1 MPSQKQLKWSQ
12 LKVGVVVI
20 VASITLATLIVL
32 MSGGGLFTSKII
44 LKSYFPDASGLAIGA
59 PVRLSG
65 VDIGS
70 VTRVRV
76 VPGNPLAPVEVTMK
90 VTRKYDFFLRKDSE
104 TILSTAGVLGQT
116 YINIDS
122 SHAKGPQVEDGDVL
136 KSKEQAGYDDVIRA
150 ANSSL
155 QNMDVLL
162 KRLDRIVSFVESG
175 QGSVGKLIYDPSLY
189 NRVNATIAEFQKLVN
204 EISEG
209 QGSLGKLISDDEL
222 YQKAN
227 ASIDKIN
234 QLIDEVNAGNGTIGK
249 FLKDPS
255 LYNNANQSVANIKQL
270 TDDVNAGKGALGKL
284 AKDQEFANK
293 LQNTMDRLS
302 EMVDRLNAGEGSA
315 GKFLRDPALY
325 NNTNQLLTDTQ
336 DLIKAI
342 RQNPKKYLTIHL
354 KVF

>member
-1 MPSQKQLKWSQ
+1 
-12 LKVGVVVI
+12 
-20 VASITLATLIVL
+20 

>member
-1 MPSQKQLKWSQ
+1 LPSQKQLKWSQ
-12 LKVGVVVI
+12 LKVGIVVV
-20 VASITLATLIVL
+20 VASLTLATLIVL
-32 MSGGGLFTSKII
+32 MSGGGMFTSKII

-70 VTRVRV
+70 VKEVRV
-76 VPGNPLAPVEVTMK
+76 VPGKPLAPVEVTMK
-90 VTRKYDFFLRKDSE
+90 VTRKYDFFLRKDSK

-122 SHAKGPQVEDGDVL
+122 SQAKGAKVDDDDILDSREV
-136 KSKEQAGYDDVIRA
+136 KGYDDVVRA

-155 QNMDVLL
+155 ENMDVLL

-175 QGSVGKLIYDPSLY
+175 QGSVGKLIYDPTLY
-189 NRVNATIAEFQKLVN
+189 NRVNTTVAEFQKLVN

-209 QGSLGKLISDDEL
+209 QGSLGKLITDDAL
-222 YQKAN
+222 YNKAN

-255 LYNNANQSVANIKQL
+255 LYDNANQSIANIKQL
-270 TDDVNAGKGALGKL
+270 TDDVNAGKGAIGKL
-284 AKDQEFANK
+284 AKDQQFANK
-293 LQNTMDRLS
+293 LQNTIDRLS
-302 EMVDRLNAGEGSA
+302 EMMDRLNAGEGSA

-336 DLIKAI
+336 YLIKAV

-354 KVF
+354 KLF